1 MAGDS
6 DGNSRT
12 DEELAAS
19 HSSKEEAEQDEYKSC
34 ADSSEIATRQQ
45 FRRAA

>member
-6 DGNSRT
+6 DGNGRT
-12 DEELAAS
+12 DDELAAS
-19 HSSKEEAEQDEYKSC
+19 YSWKNEEQQDEYKSC

-45 FRRAA
+45 FMCAA